1 MTDDFVKSSGN
12 IFEDIGDSDPKSTL
26 TRTQIISRIV
36 DIINDKGL
44 SEIEAA
50 KVLGISPT
58 KVSLLMNGKLSQFS
72 LDELFLLLNALD
84 KDIEIIIKPKAD
96 QTKGKVRV
104 LIE

>member
-12 IFEDIGDSDPKSTL
+12 IFEDIGDSDAKSTL
-26 TRTQIISRIV
+26 TRAEIMSRIV

-50 KVLGISPT
+50 EVLGISQT
-58 KVSLLMNGKLSQFS
+58 KVSLLMNGKLSQFF

-84 KDIEIIIKPKAD
+84 KDVEIVIKTKTD
-96 QTKGKVRV
+96 QTKGNVRV